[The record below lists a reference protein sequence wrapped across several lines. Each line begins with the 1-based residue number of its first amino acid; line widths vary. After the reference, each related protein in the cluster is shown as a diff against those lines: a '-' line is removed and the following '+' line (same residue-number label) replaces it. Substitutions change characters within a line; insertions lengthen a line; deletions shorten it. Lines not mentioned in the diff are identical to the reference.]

1 LFDRFFSTL
10 SLVSRIPVKFKF
22 VFDASRIDFYLPL
35 TGVCPALINLLLF
48 IFLSLVWDN
57 PVLTAVVI
65 LITQYLCFN
74 LFHLD
79 GLMDTADAF
88 LGTVDREKR
97 QAILKDSRIGV
108 YGFFA
113 GFSALALKIA
123 LLSGLSPFIFRYP
136 AALLAYPVCGRFA
149 ASLIPCMT
157 NPANP
162 GGLGALGKNAKPFR
176 AVLGALMGL
185 LIWTLLAWGLTNAAA
200 LWFPVFDTVIPD
212 AAFFPALLILAI
224 AFLLISPLT
233 ALFYARL
240 YGKSLGGYSGD
251 ALGAAI
257 ETGELLYLLAA
268 YVVFGQIWLHLLGSK
283 A

>member
-10 SLVSRIPVKFKF
+10 SLVSRIPVKCKF
-22 VFDASRIDFYLPL
+22 VFDTSRMDFYLPL
-35 TGVCPALINLLLF
+35 TGACPALINLLLF
-48 IFLSLVWDN
+48 GGLSLLWDN
-57 PVLTAVVI
+57 PLLTVI
-65 LITQYLCFN
+65 MVLITQYLCFN

-123 LLSGLSPFIFRYP
+123 LLSGLYPLIFRCP
-136 AALLAYPVCGRFA
+136 AALLAYPICGRLA
-149 ASLIPCMT
+149 SSLIPCMT

-162 GGLGALGKNAKPFR
+162 GGLGALSRDAKPVR
-176 AVLGALMGL
+176 AFSGAIAGL
-185 LIWTLLAWGLTNAAA
+185 LLWTLLAWGLTNAAA
-200 LWFPVFDTVIPD
+200 LWAPVYDTAILG
-212 AAFFPALLILAI
+212 AAFFPALLIPAI
-224 AFLLISPLT
+224 GFLLISPLT

-268 YVVFGQIWLHLLGSK
+268 YVVAGFF
-283 A
+283 

>member
-1 LFDRFFSTL
+1 M
-10 SLVSRIPVKFKF
+10 
-22 VFDASRIDFYLPL
+22 DFYLPV

-48 IFLSLVWDN
+48 GGLSLLWDN
-57 PVLTAVVI
+57 PALTAVMV
-65 LITQYLCFN
+65 LLTQYLCFN

-123 LLSGLSPFIFRYP
+123 LLSGLSSFIFRFP
-136 AALLAYPVCGRFA
+136 AALLAYPICGRLA

-157 NPANP
+157 NPVNP
-162 GGLGALGKNAKPFR
+162 GGLGALGRNAKPVC
-176 AVLGALMGL
+176 AVSGAMTGL
-185 LIWTLLAWGLTNAAA
+185 LIWILLAWGLTNAAA
-200 LWFPVFDTVIPD
+200 LWAPVFDTAILG

-268 YVVFGQIWLHLLGSK
+268 YVALGK
-283 A
+283 I